1 MYDLKIWTRLINA
14 GFTREGAAGLMG
26 NLHAESLLNPINLE
40 NGYERKLGYTDETYT
55 AAVDGGKYD
64 GFIHD
69 QAGYG
74 LAQWTFW
81 TRKKAL
87 LNFAKSCKKSIGDI
101 DMQLDFLLN
110 ELRFSYPA
118 VWRVLTSSHSLAETS
133 DIVILQFERPA
144 DTSPA
149 ARQRRQKYGKMYLD
163 RFTIPEKDAK
173 QDEPQA
179 IKGAAEIAAE
189 VIDGKWGNGE
199 ERKRRLT
206 EAGYDYSIVQ
216 AAVNKMLKTA
226 TRTRYTVQMG
236 DTLYRIAKQH
246 GTTVEA
252 ILAQNKATYPRMT
265 ANHIEVGWEL
275 TI

>member
-173 QDEPQA
+173 QDEPQV

-226 TRTRYTVQMG
+226 SRTRYTVRKG
-236 DTLYRIAKQH
+236 DTLSRIAKEH

-252 ILAQNKATYPRMT
+252 ILAQNKATYPCMT